1 MQPNSEVCNASV
13 DRSEPLI
20 KGFMTYA
27 MLFGWAFVCLF
38 PLYWLLITSFKQ
50 PIAVF
55 QGPKYFP
62 WIDFKPTLDAW
73 NFLLTG
79 PTHQAVI
86 RAWTNSA
93 ILALSSAALA
103 VLIGAMAGYGLARF
117 RYLVRGLRWRNQ
129 QIAFWIISQRMLPPV
144 VVVLPYLIMY
154 RLAGLVDTYVGMILA
169 YTVFNLPFAVW
180 ILRDFFAGLP
190 PDLEESAL
198 IDGASRL
205 GAFRMV
211 VLPLAAPGLVATYL
225 FCMMFAWNDYLFALM
240 LTFSRASTLTHV
252 YRRRRQP
259 VVRATVVVPVC
270 AFNYGRRADGAG
282 GPAGRAL
289 YHARAGSRRY
299 QVGRSETLLGQESV
313 GGRTLGEGDLRPD
326 SGDR

>member
-1 MQPNSEVCNASV
+1 VQLTIW
-13 DRSEPLI
+13 RSRLI

-27 MLFGWAFVCLF
+27 LLFGWAFVCLF

-73 NFLLTG
+73 RFLLTG
-79 PTHQAVI
+79 PAHEAVI
-86 RAWTNSA
+86 RSWTNSA
-93 ILALSSAALA
+93 IEALSSAALA
-103 VLIGAMAGYGLARF
+103 VFIGAMAGYGLARF

-144 VVVLPYLIMY
+144 VVVLPYLIMF
-154 RLAGLVDTYVGMILA
+154 RFVGLVDTYAGMILA

-211 VLPLAAPGLVATYL
+211 VLPLAAPGLVATFL

-240 LTFSRASTLTHV
+240 LTFSRASTLPM
-252 YRRRRQP
+252 YI
-259 VVRATVVVPVC
+259 A
-270 AFNYGRRADGAG
+270 
-282 GPAGRAL
+282 
-289 YHARAGSRRY
+289 
-299 QVGRSETLLGQESV
+299 
-313 GGRTLGEGDLRPD
+313 GEGTQSYGPQWWYLSALSLMAVAPMILVALLVERYITR
-326 SGDR
+326 GLVVGAIK